1 MGFDDYDGFTD
12 VLADLEKDNALT
24 LRVSF
29 MTQPVRRNADLP
41 YARAM
46 RDKFKGEFVHFS
58 GFNRMTDG
66 SISQLCGD
74 LKKPYNCAP
83 DTTCAQEIDWKLIG
97 DETRAVDAEGFRFSL
112 HAQGDAA
119 ISKVLDI
126 YETCHRDEHGRVIN
140 RHSITDLEFSDP
152 ADLERM
158 GKLGVIAE
166 IYPQIQSIADRAGK
180 LAMIEEKIGME
191 RGKYYWNRRKMADSG
206 VLLSCGTDL
215 PLLIDDIPQS
225 VYHAVGGYFPEGGE
239 PFNKQNMLTVPE
251 LMTAWTRGG
260 AYNLG
265 QEKELGTLEAGKKAD
280 IAVLSGNIFTI
291 PVEDARSL
299 AVVLTMVG
307 GKIVYQA
314 D

>member
-1 MGFDDYDGFTD
+1 
-12 VLADLEKDNALT
+12 
-24 LRVSF
+24 
-29 MTQPVRRNADLP
+29 
-41 YARAM
+41 
-46 RDKFKGEFVHFS
+46 
-58 GFNRMTDG
+58 
-66 SISQLCGD
+66 
-74 LKKPYNCAP
+74 
-83 DTTCAQEIDWKLIG
+83 
-97 DETRAVDAEGFRFSL
+97 
-112 HAQGDAA
+112 
-119 ISKVLDI
+119 
-126 YETCHRDEHGRVIN
+126 
-140 RHSITDLEFSDP
+140 
-152 ADLERM
+152 
-158 GKLGVIAE
+158 
-166 IYPQIQSIADRAGK
+166 
-180 LAMIEEKIGME
+180 MIEEKIGME